1 MAGAVPGER
10 TSRLQH
16 SAEVTVSLA
25 TSELRAELVEGDA
38 TSTTRRGGR
47 RPWNT
52 RRHDLRLVRRA
63 VRAAAAGSSSGV
75 WTRCAAGGSAMHA
88 YIAFSSSRRA
98 ATARV
103 CAQSVPVTRTEL
115 TITARTSRVTHGSR
129 SESCK
134 RAGRA
139 RDAPAGSGQVNGRPV
154 SPLESVRVGSPGH
167 ADDLGV
173 NPVWIEEVRGPC
185 RLHVANVTVGDT
197 LGLDPAPKFSKRR
210 FGSGQE
216 GEVVYR
222 PRWNIVPGAGGKGG
236 PSRIWNGWRT
246 VAAPT

>member
-1 MAGAVPGER
+1 MAAQGDRARRTQAPAVARRDEQRAIPWGGAATLDGDHQAHAHVRFRRAIRPLEMAGAVPGER

-25 TSELRAELVEGDA
+25 TSELRADLVEGDA

-52 RRHDLRLVRRA
+52 RRHDLRLVCRA

-103 CAQSVPVTRTEL
+103 CAQSVPVTRTESHHNGPDL
-115 TITARTSRVTHGSR
+115 ESYPRIAERELQAGGTSPR
-129 SESCK
+129 CP
-134 RAGRA
+134 GRL
-139 RDAPAGSGQVNGRPV
+139 RSGQRSSSQPAREC
-154 SPLESVRVGSPGH
+154 PRRES
-167 ADDLGV
+167 
-173 NPVWIEEVRGPC
+173 GP
-185 RLHVANVTVGDT
+185 RQMTSA
-197 LGLDPAPKFSKRR
+197 
-210 FGSGQE
+210 
-216 GEVVYR
+216 
-222 PRWNIVPGAGGKGG
+222 
-236 PSRIWNGWRT
+236 
-246 VAAPT
+246 